1 MKSIFGIYESIL
13 SKTKDRVKNT
23 SLEIAA
29 DLGNEVGSEL
39 REFFNQPYS
48 DRYKPFEV
56 QGKTF
61 VVKPY
66 EPLINIKD
74 QTKPL
79 AEFIGTKYD
88 KVKVNGVVSVINK
101 DLGEYLYPTIEA
113 DEFRIG
119 IGAIVD
125 GVELITN
132 SDGRRFPVINMVGN
146 TIKDSRLEIDY
157 SRTKIGHIR
166 SVGIPTFIN
175 VKSDTIREIA
185 ISYHHF
191 SNGPTIEIF
200 ADERWGKL
208 FEFGYTLEQTTL
220 RVDSKTRKVK
230 IKNMMDIR
238 KLVAGK
244 LFYSK
249 EYDQCPYRLKAGARL
264 ADLLDISQ
272 FEDLNFVIVDDDKMN
287 IAFEKVGKCP
297 RMMASTSLL
306 HILKQTQDIME
317 PGFTKDDIY
326 NNIPV
331 TADGWRVVIYKK

>member
-175 VKSDTIREIA
+175 VKSDSIPGIR
-185 ISYHHF
+185 
-191 SNGPTIEIF
+191 IESRLTAESLIK
-200 ADERWGKL
+200 DPCWGKI
-208 FEFGYTLEQTTL
+208 FEFGYKLGYRTTFQE
-220 RVDSKTRKVK
+220 KFKFTT
-230 IKNMMDIR
+230 IKSMDDLH
-238 KLVAGK
+238 KLVK
-244 LFYSK
+244 SK
-249 EYDQCPYRLKAGARL
+249 QFRTRDYGQFPYRLKNGAKL
-264 ADLLDISQ
+264 SDILDISQ
-272 FEDLNFVIVDDDKMN
+272 FKNLKKVVMTDSIKDLIQ
-287 IAFEKVGKCP
+287 ITFEKVDSCP
-297 RMMASTSLL
+297 EKDSIVSKYPMS
-306 HILKQTQDIME
+306 ILIRERRERILGNPTLMLE
-317 PGFTKDDIY
+317 E
-326 NNIPV
+326 IPV
-331 TADGWRVVIYKK
+331 TADGWRVLINGE